1 VSREKPFHGE
11 VIVSVRSIVHI
22 CFWVFIVSS
31 ILSVAIVIGNK
42 EQRRVQAEYVKRV
55 ESGEISNPITIEY
68 LQMEGNLPR

>member
-1 VSREKPFHGE
+1 
-11 VIVSVRSIVHI
+11 
-22 CFWVFIVSS
+22 VFIVSS